1 MSQAGRVGLLLSA
14 IVTLVFFAMV
24 LAMAFWPEAMAG
36 SRGLIAS
43 LAFIVLCLLAMGG
56 YSWWRLAR
64 LE

>member
-14 IVTLVFFAMV
+14 IVTLVFFVMV
-24 LAMAFWPEAMAG
+24 LAMAFSPAMMAG
-36 SRGLIAS
+36 ARGLVAS
-43 LAFIVLCLLAMGG
+43 LGFIVLCLVAMGG